1 MAERTGRVLLLGAVA
16 FWWGLIVVPRLVSL
30 AFPELLSL
38 DAIPRHLDP
47 DKEGTVANA
56 VSAASLLIVALL
68 AFVMVR
74 QAHHARSYWIT
85 TGGWA
90 VLAVTAA
97 VLAWEEV
104 SGFHDVRSEGTLA
117 LGEAVL
123 GAGFHGTL
131 SFWPVLASPLILA
144 FVLAMAVFVS
154 KGFPSTGSA
163 GSWQAS
169 SGREVRAL
177 LILGLTA
184 WLLAVA
190 YEVSYPFVFNNFA
203 GLEQLLEETLEFGG
217 TLLFGLSAGLAL
229 RRSSRQAH
237 GRQAQYEGCG
247 AAAGVLSGRRL
258 MRLAVGSMA
267 AVGVLAVVAAVGVL
281 AVVAAVVYRGPLAD
295 ARARTHVGAF
305 HVVLVEEHSLVQ
317 ELGALPAPPARVD
330 LRVANRDPQGRSGT
344 MLWRVMEAGEGG
356 EGPILREGRKE
367 VPAGEHPKWMSID
380 FPPLT
385 YIEGQRLTIQL
396 VADVEP
402 EAHLRVGAT
411 KTNRFEDG
419 RLWVN
424 GELTWPDQN
433 IEFAVY
439 MAAKSTLAAK
449 PTLGK
454 LRTMWDIF
462 TSDWRWPVL
471 AAEVVIAMTLIT
483 FIPALLATASLRRR
497 GQPAPG
503 SLTNSS

>member
-1 MAERTGRVLLLGAVA
+1 MTVGKGWWLAERTGRVLLLGAVA

-47 DKEGTVANA
+47 DKERTVANA

-97 VLAWEEV
+97 YLAWEELSEFHV
-104 SGFHDVRSEGTLA
+104 SGTRDLGDVI
-117 LGEAVL
+117 LGSSNL
-123 GAGFHGTL
+123 PWL
-131 SFWPVLASPLILA
+131 WPVVLSPLIVA

-190 YEVSYPFVFNNFA
+190 YEVSHPFVFQTRA
-203 GLEQLLEETLEFGG
+203 AMLAVLLEETLEFGG
-217 TLLFGLSAGLAL
+217 TLLMGLSAGLAL

-247 AAAGVLSGRRL
+247 AAAGVFSGRSL

-267 AVGVLAVVAAVGVL
+267 AVGVLAVVAAV
-281 AVVAAVVYRGPLAD
+281 VYRAPFAD
-295 ARARTHVGAF
+295 ARTLTIEGNFYTR
-305 HVVLVEEHSLVQ
+305 LIDEHSLVQ

-330 LRVANRDPQGRSGT
+330 LRVANRDPQGRPGI

-356 EGPILREGRKE
+356 LGRILREGRKE

-402 EAHLRVGAT
+402 EAHLTVGAT
-411 KTNRFEDG
+411 KTNRYEDG

-433 IEFAVY
+433 IEFVIYGAPELTR
-439 MAAKSTLAAK
+439 S
-449 PTLGK
+449 K

-462 TSDWRWPVL
+462 TSDWGWPVL

-483 FIPALLATASLRRR
+483 FIPTLLATASLRRR

>member
-1 MAERTGRVLLLGAVA
+1 MTVGKGWWLAERTGRVLLLGAVA

-47 DKEGTVANA
+47 DKERTVANA

-97 VLAWEEV
+97 YLAWEELSEFHV
-104 SGFHDVRSEGTLA
+104 SGTRDLGDVI
-117 LGEAVL
+117 LGSSNL
-123 GAGFHGTL
+123 PWL
-131 SFWPVLASPLILA
+131 WPVVLSPLIVA

-190 YEVSYPFVFNNFA
+190 YEVSHPFVFQTRAAMLA
-203 GLEQLLEETLEFGG
+203 GLLEETLEFGG
-217 TLLFGLSAGLAL
+217 TLLMGLSAGLAL

-247 AAAGVLSGRRL
+247 AAAGVFSGRRL

-267 AVGVLAVVAAVGVL
+267 AVGVLAVVAAV
-281 AVVAAVVYRGPLAD
+281 VYRGPLTD

-305 HVVLVEEHSLVQ
+305 HVDLVEEHSLVQ
-317 ELGALPAPPARVD
+317 ELGVLAAPVARLD

-380 FPPLT
+380 FPPLA
-385 YIEGQRLTIQL
+385 YAEGRHLMAQL
-396 VADVEP
+396 VADVVP
-402 EAHLRVGAT
+402 GAHLRVGAT

-424 GELTWPDQN
+424 GEPAWPDQN

-439 MAAKSTLAAK
+439 MAAK

-462 TSDWRWPVL
+462 TSDWGWPVL

-483 FIPALLATASLRRR
+483 FIPTLLATASLRRR

>member
-1 MAERTGRVLLLGAVA
+1 MTVGKGWWLAERTGRVLLLGAVA

-47 DKEGTVANA
+47 DKERTVANA

-85 TGGWA
+85 KGGWT

-97 VLAWEEV
+97 YLAWEELSEFHV
-104 SGFHDVRSEGTLA
+104 SGTRDLGDVI
-117 LGEAVL
+117 LGSSNL
-123 GAGFHGTL
+123 PWL
-131 SFWPVLASPLILA
+131 WPVVLSPLIVA

-190 YEVSYPFVFNNFA
+190 YEVSYPFVFQTRAAMLA
-203 GLEQLLEETLEFGG
+203 GLLEETLEFGG
-217 TLLFGLSAGLAL
+217 TLLIGLSAAIAL
-229 RRSSRQAH
+229 
-237 GRQAQYEGCG
+237 
-247 AAAGVLSGRRL
+247 
-258 MRLAVGSMA
+258 
-267 AVGVLAVVAAVGVL
+267 
-281 AVVAAVVYRGPLAD
+281 RGPLPLSGMVGGRGRFPLSVWWMASIAITACVVALGVIVPSLNRAPFAD
-295 ARARTHVGAF
+295 ARTLTIEGNFYTR
-305 HVVLVEEHSLVQ
+305 LIDEHSLVQ

-330 LRVANRDPQGRSGT
+330 LRVANRDPQGRPGI

-356 EGPILREGRKE
+356 LGRILREGRME
-367 VPAGEHPKWMSID
+367 VPAGERPEWLSID

-402 EAHLRVGAT
+402 EAHLTVGAT
-411 KTNRFEDG
+411 KTNRYEDG

-433 IEFAVY
+433 IEFVIYGAPELTR
-439 MAAKSTLAAK
+439 S
-449 PTLGK
+449 K

-462 TSDWRWPVL
+462 TSDWGWPVL

>member
-47 DKEGTVANA
+47 DKERTVANA

-85 TGGWA
+85 KGGWT

-97 VLAWEEV
+97 YLAWEELSEFHV
-104 SGFHDVRSEGTLA
+104 SGTRDLGDVI
-117 LGEAVL
+117 LGSSNL
-123 GAGFHGTL
+123 PWL
-131 SFWPVLASPLILA
+131 WPVVLSPLIVA

-190 YEVSYPFVFNNFA
+190 YEVSYPFVFQTRAAMLA
-203 GLEQLLEETLEFGG
+203 GLLEETLEFGG
-217 TLLFGLSAGLAL
+217 TLLIGLSAAIAL
-229 RRSSRQAH
+229 
-237 GRQAQYEGCG
+237 
-247 AAAGVLSGRRL
+247 
-258 MRLAVGSMA
+258 
-267 AVGVLAVVAAVGVL
+267 
-281 AVVAAVVYRGPLAD
+281 RGPLPLSGMVGGRGRFPLSVWWMASIAITACVVALGVIVPSLNRAPFAD
-295 ARARTHVGAF
+295 ARTLTIEGNFYTR
-305 HVVLVEEHSLVQ
+305 LIDEHSLVQ

-330 LRVANRDPQGRSGT
+330 LRVANRDPQGRPGI

-356 EGPILREGRKE
+356 LGRILREGRME
-367 VPAGEHPKWMSID
+367 VPAGERPEWLSID

-402 EAHLRVGAT
+402 EAHLTVGAT
-411 KTNRFEDG
+411 KTNRYEDG

-433 IEFAVY
+433 IEFVIYGAPELTR
-439 MAAKSTLAAK
+439 S
-449 PTLGK
+449 K

-462 TSDWRWPVL
+462 TSDWGWPVL